1 MDIHKP
7 KPWHGVREFLK
18 EYLIIVVGVL
28 SALGAEQ
35 TVEVLH
41 RHGEIEE
48 ARRALDD
55 EVGFDLTVFDTRL
68 ALRGCMDARLD
79 ELSRWRK
86 AFDVGPP
93 LPLASLPPAIPGFV
107 ERTAVWRVA
116 TGTAVGQMPFS
127 ARVAY
132 GRFYDAVAEGQDRRR
147 RERDLWLDVARYA
160 PARVLSQ
167 EQRLQIDSDLAQLR
181 AINRKWDTFAEA
193 FHRYGNGIGAKP
205 VAVTAPAAL
214 AEERQQTAQFCAP
227 LLPTSGGRS

>member
-7 KPWHGVREFLK
+7 KPWHGLREFLK

-28 SALGAEQ
+28 TALGAEQ
-35 TVEVLH
+35 TVEALH

-55 EVGFDLTVFDTRL
+55 EVGFDLTVFDTRV

-93 LPLASLPPAIPGFV
+93 LTLASLPSAIPGFV

-132 GRFYDAVAEGQDRRR
+132 GRFYDGVAEGQDRRR

-160 PARVLSQ
+160 PAKTLSQ
-167 EQRLQIDSDLAQLR
+167 EQRLQIDGDLAQLR
-181 AINRKWDTFAEA
+181 AINLKWDAFAKA
-193 FHRYGNGIGAKP
+193 FHRFGNGTGAKP
-205 VAVTAPAAL
+205 VGVTAPVAL
-214 AEERQQTAQFCAP
+214 AEERQQAARFCEP
-227 LLPTSGGRS
+227 LLPPGAGRS

>member
-7 KPWHGVREFLK
+7 KPWRGLREFLK
-18 EYLIIVVGVL
+18 EYLIIVIGVL
-28 SALGAEQ
+28 TALGAEQ
-35 TVEVLH
+35 TVQVLH
-41 RHGEIEE
+41 RQGEIAE

-55 EVGFDLTVFDTRL
+55 EVGFDLTVFDTRV

-93 LPLASLPPAIPGFV
+93 PPLASLPPAIPGVV

-116 TGTAVGQMPFS
+116 TGTAVGEMPFS

-160 PARVLSQ
+160 PATVLSQ

-193 FHRYGNGIGAKP
+193 IHRYGDGIGAKP

-214 AEERQQTAQFCAP
+214 AEIRQQTARFCTP
-227 LLPTSGGRS
+227 LLPTSGSRP